1 MAAVTG
7 TPGLSALLS
16 WPTDHL
22 TEAASHWENTGDR
35 SYGVAHGV
43 WSDALTVDWDGEAAD
58 ALRTD
63 THADLMTTSGVVD
76 QLQAAATGARSGA
89 SELDAARSQVR
100 YAVEDARSAGFE
112 VGEDLSVTDRMS
124 GGSAAQ
130 MVARQAA
137 AEAHAAN
144 IGGRAAQLIG
154 VDTQVATR
162 VSAAVAG
169 VGNTFPPAPSP
180 NGQIRAVDNHTFKQD
195 PPWPTDPKDMTA
207 AEARAA
213 LTAVN
218 SDIDAW
224 NARCDVNRVGRLPL
238 PQYDA
243 CLADR
248 GPLVARQA
256 AIKDRLRQLGIPV
269 DGEGPASP
277 SGPGGNGGEPP
288 IPPNLQDTLNQI
300 DAGKWPGSANAP
312 GTKGGGSFENREG
325 LLPTTDAS
333 GRPITYQEWDVN
345 PKVPGQGRDGQRIV
359 TGSDGSAWYTDG
371 HYGSFRRIR

>member
-7 TPGLSALLS
+7 TPGLSALLA

-22 TEAASHWENTGDR
+22 TAAASHWESVGDR

-43 WSDALTVDWDGEAAD
+43 WSDALLVDWNGETAD
-58 ALRTD
+58 ALRAD

-76 QLQAAATGARSGA
+76 QLQAAATAARSGA

-100 YAVEDARSAGFE
+100 HAVEDARSAGFE
-112 VGEDLSVTDRMS
+112 VGEDLSITDRMA

-130 MVARQAA
+130 RVARKVA

-144 IGGRAAQLIG
+144 IGGRAAQL
-154 VDTQVATR
+154 VSADAQVASR
-162 VSAAVAG
+162 VTAAVAG
-169 VGNTFPPAPSP
+169 VGSTFPSAPSS
-180 NGQIRAVDNHTFKQD
+180 NGQVRAVDSRTFKQD
-195 PPWPTDPKDMTA
+195 PSFPVSPNDMTRTEALA
-207 AEARAA
+207 AWEAINAEQR
-213 LTAVN
+213 
-218 SDIDAW
+218 AW
-224 NARCDVNRVGRLPL
+224 NARCGVENVGLLP
-238 PQYDA
+238 PAQYNA
-243 CLADR
+243 CLASQSSISQR
-248 GPLVARQA
+248 KA
-256 AIKDRLRQLGIPV
+256 AIRDRLRQLGIPV
-269 DGEGPASP
+269 DGEGPTS
-277 SGPGGNGGEPP
+277 PGGELPV
-288 IPPNLQDTLNQI
+288 PPNVQDTLNQI

-325 LLPTTDAS
+325 LLPTADAS

-345 PKVPGQGRDGQRIV
+345 PKIPGQGRDDQRIV

>member
-1 MAAVTG
+1 
-7 TPGLSALLS
+7 
-16 WPTDHL
+16 
-22 TEAASHWENTGDR
+22 
-35 SYGVAHGV
+35 
-43 WSDALTVDWDGEAAD
+43 
-58 ALRTD
+58 
-63 THADLMTTSGVVD
+63 MTTSGVVD
-76 QLQAAATGARSGA
+76 QLQAAATAARSGA

-112 VGEDLSVTDRMS
+112 VGEDLSVTDRMT

-144 IGGRAAQLIG
+144 IGGRAAQLISA
-154 VDTQVATR
+154 DAQVATR

-169 VGNTFPPAPSP
+169 VGNTFPQIPAT
-180 NGQIRAVDNHTFKQD
+180 NGQIRAVDSHSFKQD
-195 PPWPTDPKDMTA
+195 PALPVSPNDMTKTEALA
-207 AEARAA
+207 AWEAINAEQR
-213 LTAVN
+213 
-218 SDIDAW
+218 AW
-224 NARCDVNRVGRLPL
+224 NARCGVENVGPL
-238 PQYDA
+238 PPAQYNS
-243 CLADR
+243 CLASQSSISER
-248 GPLVARQA
+248 KA
-256 AIKDRLRQLGIPV
+256 AIKARLDQLGIPV
-269 DGEGPASP
+269 EGEGPAP
-277 SGPGGNGGEPP
+277 PGGNAGGPP
-288 IPPNLQDTLNQI
+288 IPPNVQDTLNQI

-345 PKVPGQGRDGQRIV
+345 PKVPGQGRDAQRIV